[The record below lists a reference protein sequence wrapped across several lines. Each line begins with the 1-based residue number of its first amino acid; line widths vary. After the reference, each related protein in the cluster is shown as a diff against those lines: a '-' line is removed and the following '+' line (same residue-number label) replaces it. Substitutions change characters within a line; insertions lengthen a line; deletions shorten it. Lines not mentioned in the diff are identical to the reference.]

1 LHNPDNFRI
10 FASSNKNRKDM
21 ANIRLASLIE
31 ISDSMDWYLKR
42 DGIDTYKVIDSVYDS
57 LVKNDRF
64 MSQVTEPSNSEDD
77 IREIYINL
85 VDQALVDTIDPSLG
99 EKCMTS
105 YFLLTSD
112 NYLYCKW
119 LEEMYLKIKEFA
131 KSSEKA

>member
-1 LHNPDNFRI
+1 
-10 FASSNKNRKDM
+10 M
-21 ANIRLASLIE
+21 ANIRLVSLEE
-31 ISDSMDWYLKR
+31 ISDSMDWYLKQ

-57 LVKNDRF
+57 LVTNDRF

-77 IREIYINL
+77 IKEMYLNL
-85 VDQALVDTIDPSLG
+85 VDQALVDSIDLSLG
-99 EKCMTS
+99 DKCMTS

-119 LEEMYLKIKEFA
+119 LEDMYGKIKEFA